1 MSLLVERGEIVGLI
15 GPNGSGKT
23 TLLNVINGL
32 ERADD
37 GTIAL
42 DDRRIE
48 RSAGARRSPAPA
60 SAAPSR
66 RWRLPATPSRPTWR
80 ARWRRVRPS
89 CCSTSRRPA
98 SATAS
103 GGRCRRLLASLRDA
117 GRGVLI
123 VDHDIELLSRVCDRL
138 VCLDRGRVIASGSPA
153 EVRADPRVRAS
164 FLGLDGDRGMS
175 AVLEIG
181 DVSVEAGEIVALLG
195 GNGAGKTTLLETVL
209 GFHPGRV
216 VLFGRDASALAV
228 EQRVGLGVGY
238 VPEGRRVFAGLT
250 VRENLEAASSL
261 PAGQR
266 RQRVE
271 EMLAL
276 FPMLGE
282 RPEARAWLLSGGQQQ
297 MLALARALMDRP
309 RLLLLDEPTLG
320 LAPVVVA
327 DLLRRLSAMTAD
339 GTAILLAEQRAA
351 LALGVARR
359 GVVLSRGQVVRRG
372 SAAELAADPTL
383 ADLMAGA

>member
-1 MSLLVERGEIVGLI
+1 M
-15 GPNGSGKT
+15 N
-23 TLLNVINGL
+23 
-32 ERADD
+32 
-37 GTIAL
+37 
-42 DDRRIE
+42 
-48 RSAGARRSPAPA
+48 
-60 SAAPSR
+60 
-66 RWRLPATPSRPTWR
+66 
-80 ARWRRVRPS
+80 
-89 CCSTSRRPA
+89 
-98 SATAS
+98 
-103 GGRCRRLLASLRDA
+103 
-117 GRGVLI
+117 
-123 VDHDIELLSRVCDRL
+123 
-138 VCLDRGRVIASGSPA
+138 
-153 EVRADPRVRAS
+153 
-164 FLGLDGDRGMS
+164 

-181 DVSVEAGEIVALLG
+181 EVSVEVGEIVALLG

-216 VLFGRDASALAV
+216 MLFGRDASALAV
-228 EQRVGLGVGY
+228 ERRIALGVGY

-250 VRENLEAASSL
+250 VRENLEASSSL
-261 PAGQR
+261 PAAQR
-266 RQRVE
+266 RQRVD

-276 FPMLGE
+276 FPLLGE

-320 LAPVVVA
+320 LAPVVVG
-327 DLLRRLSAMTAD
+327 DLLKRLSTMTAD

-372 SAAELAADPTL
+372 SAAELAADPAL

>member
-1 MSLLVERGEIVGLI
+1 
-15 GPNGSGKT
+15 
-23 TLLNVINGL
+23 
-32 ERADD
+32 
-37 GTIAL
+37 
-42 DDRRIE
+42 
-48 RSAGARRSPAPA
+48 
-60 SAAPSR
+60 
-66 RWRLPATPSRPTWR
+66 
-80 ARWRRVRPS
+80 
-89 CCSTSRRPA
+89 
-98 SATAS
+98 
-103 GGRCRRLLASLRDA
+103 
-117 GRGVLI
+117 
-123 VDHDIELLSRVCDRL
+123 
-138 VCLDRGRVIASGSPA
+138 
-153 EVRADPRVRAS
+153 
-164 FLGLDGDRGMS
+164 MS

-181 DVSVEAGEIVALLG
+181 EVSVEAGEIVALLG

-216 VLFGRDASALAV
+216 MLFGRDASTLAV
-228 EQRVGLGVGY
+228 EQRIGLGVGY

-250 VRENLEAASSL
+250 VRENLEASSSL

-266 RQRVE
+266 RERVN

-297 MLALARALMDRP
+297 MLALARAMMDRP

-327 DLLRRLSAMTAD
+327 DLLKRLMAMTAD

-359 GVVLSRGQVVRRG
+359 GIVLSRGQVVRRG

>member
-1 MSLLVERGEIVGLI
+1 MS
-15 GPNGSGKT
+15 T
-23 TLLNVINGL
+23 
-32 ERADD
+32 
-37 GTIAL
+37 
-42 DDRRIE
+42 
-48 RSAGARRSPAPA
+48 
-60 SAAPSR
+60 
-66 RWRLPATPSRPTWR
+66 
-80 ARWRRVRPS
+80 
-89 CCSTSRRPA
+89 
-98 SATAS
+98 
-103 GGRCRRLLASLRDA
+103 
-117 GRGVLI
+117 
-123 VDHDIELLSRVCDRL
+123 
-138 VCLDRGRVIASGSPA
+138 
-153 EVRADPRVRAS
+153 
-164 FLGLDGDRGMS
+164 
-175 AVLEIG
+175 VLEIG
-181 DVSVEAGEIVALLG
+181 ELSVEAGEIVALLG

-216 VLFGRDASALAV
+216 MLFGRDASALAV
-228 EQRVGLGVGY
+228 ERRIGLGVGY

-261 PAGQR
+261 PAAQR

-327 DLLRRLSAMTAD
+327 DLLRRLGAMTAD

-372 SAAELAADPTL
+372 SAAELAADPML

>member
-1 MSLLVERGEIVGLI
+1 
-15 GPNGSGKT
+15 
-23 TLLNVINGL
+23 
-32 ERADD
+32 
-37 GTIAL
+37 
-42 DDRRIE
+42 
-48 RSAGARRSPAPA
+48 
-60 SAAPSR
+60 
-66 RWRLPATPSRPTWR
+66 
-80 ARWRRVRPS
+80 
-89 CCSTSRRPA
+89 
-98 SATAS
+98 
-103 GGRCRRLLASLRDA
+103 
-117 GRGVLI
+117 
-123 VDHDIELLSRVCDRL
+123 
-138 VCLDRGRVIASGSPA
+138 
-153 EVRADPRVRAS
+153 
-164 FLGLDGDRGMS
+164 MS
-175 AVLEIG
+175 AVLEVG

-195 GNGAGKTTLLETVL
+195 GNGAGKTTLLQTVL

-216 VLFGRDASALAV
+216 VLFGRDASTLAV

-250 VRENLEAASSL
+250 VRENLEAVSSL

-266 RQRVE
+266 RRRVE

-327 DLLRRLSAMTAD
+327 DLLRRLDAMTAA
-339 GTAILLAEQRAA
+339 GTAILLAEQRAV
-351 LALGVARR
+351 LALGVARH
-359 GVVLSRGQVVRRG
+359 GVVLRRGHVVRRG

>member
-1 MSLLVERGEIVGLI
+1 
-15 GPNGSGKT
+15 
-23 TLLNVINGL
+23 
-32 ERADD
+32 
-37 GTIAL
+37 
-42 DDRRIE
+42 
-48 RSAGARRSPAPA
+48 
-60 SAAPSR
+60 
-66 RWRLPATPSRPTWR
+66 
-80 ARWRRVRPS
+80 
-89 CCSTSRRPA
+89 
-98 SATAS
+98 
-103 GGRCRRLLASLRDA
+103 
-117 GRGVLI
+117 
-123 VDHDIELLSRVCDRL
+123 
-138 VCLDRGRVIASGSPA
+138 
-153 EVRADPRVRAS
+153 
-164 FLGLDGDRGMS
+164 MS

-181 DVSVEAGEIVALLG
+181 EVSVEAGEIVALLG

-216 VLFGRDASALAV
+216 MLFGRDASALAV
-228 EQRVGLGVGY
+228 EQRIGLGVGY

-250 VRENLEAASSL
+250 VRENLEASSSL
-261 PAGQR
+261 PAAQR
-266 RQRVE
+266 RQRVD

-327 DLLRRLSAMTAD
+327 DLLQRLGAMTAD

>member
-1 MSLLVERGEIVGLI
+1 
-15 GPNGSGKT
+15 
-23 TLLNVINGL
+23 
-32 ERADD
+32 
-37 GTIAL
+37 
-42 DDRRIE
+42 
-48 RSAGARRSPAPA
+48 
-60 SAAPSR
+60 
-66 RWRLPATPSRPTWR
+66 
-80 ARWRRVRPS
+80 
-89 CCSTSRRPA
+89 
-98 SATAS
+98 
-103 GGRCRRLLASLRDA
+103 
-117 GRGVLI
+117 
-123 VDHDIELLSRVCDRL
+123 
-138 VCLDRGRVIASGSPA
+138 
-153 EVRADPRVRAS
+153 
-164 FLGLDGDRGMS
+164 MS
-175 AVLEIG
+175 AVLQVG
-181 DVSVEAGEIVALLG
+181 VVSVEAGEIVALLG

-228 EQRVGLGVGY
+228 EQRVGLRVGY
-238 VPEGRRVFAGLT
+238 VPEGRRVFAALT

-327 DLLRRLSAMTAD
+327 DLLRRLGTMTAD

>member
-1 MSLLVERGEIVGLI
+1 
-15 GPNGSGKT
+15 
-23 TLLNVINGL
+23 
-32 ERADD
+32 
-37 GTIAL
+37 
-42 DDRRIE
+42 
-48 RSAGARRSPAPA
+48 
-60 SAAPSR
+60 
-66 RWRLPATPSRPTWR
+66 
-80 ARWRRVRPS
+80 
-89 CCSTSRRPA
+89 
-98 SATAS
+98 
-103 GGRCRRLLASLRDA
+103 
-117 GRGVLI
+117 
-123 VDHDIELLSRVCDRL
+123 
-138 VCLDRGRVIASGSPA
+138 
-153 EVRADPRVRAS
+153 
-164 FLGLDGDRGMS
+164 MS

-181 DVSVEAGEIVALLG
+181 EVSVEAGEIVALLG

-209 GFHPGRV
+209 GFHRGRV
-216 VLFGRDASALAV
+216 MLFGRDASALAV
-228 EQRVGLGVGY
+228 EQRIALGVGY

-266 RQRVE
+266 RQRVD

-297 MLALARALMDRP
+297 MLALARAMMDRP

-327 DLLRRLSAMTAD
+327 DLLKRLGAMTVD

-372 SAAELAADPTL
+372 SAAELAADPML

>member
-1 MSLLVERGEIVGLI
+1 
-15 GPNGSGKT
+15 
-23 TLLNVINGL
+23 
-32 ERADD
+32 
-37 GTIAL
+37 
-42 DDRRIE
+42 
-48 RSAGARRSPAPA
+48 
-60 SAAPSR
+60 
-66 RWRLPATPSRPTWR
+66 
-80 ARWRRVRPS
+80 
-89 CCSTSRRPA
+89 
-98 SATAS
+98 
-103 GGRCRRLLASLRDA
+103 
-117 GRGVLI
+117 
-123 VDHDIELLSRVCDRL
+123 
-138 VCLDRGRVIASGSPA
+138 
-153 EVRADPRVRAS
+153 
-164 FLGLDGDRGMS
+164 
-175 AVLEIG
+175 
-181 DVSVEAGEIVALLG
+181 VALLG

-209 GFHPGRV
+209 GFHSGRV

-261 PAGQR
+261 PAAQR

-271 EMLAL
+271 QMLAL

-327 DLLRRLSAMTAD
+327 DLLKRLSAMTAD

>member
-1 MSLLVERGEIVGLI
+1 
-15 GPNGSGKT
+15 
-23 TLLNVINGL
+23 
-32 ERADD
+32 
-37 GTIAL
+37 
-42 DDRRIE
+42 
-48 RSAGARRSPAPA
+48 
-60 SAAPSR
+60 
-66 RWRLPATPSRPTWR
+66 
-80 ARWRRVRPS
+80 
-89 CCSTSRRPA
+89 
-98 SATAS
+98 
-103 GGRCRRLLASLRDA
+103 
-117 GRGVLI
+117 
-123 VDHDIELLSRVCDRL
+123 
-138 VCLDRGRVIASGSPA
+138 
-153 EVRADPRVRAS
+153 
-164 FLGLDGDRGMS
+164 MS

-181 DVSVEAGEIVALLG
+181 EVSVEAGEIVALLG

-209 GFHPGRV
+209 GFHRGRV
-216 VLFGRDASALAV
+216 MLFGSDVSALTV
-228 EQRVGLGVGY
+228 EQRVQSGVGY

-250 VRENLEAASSL
+250 VRENLEASSSL

-266 RQRVE
+266 RQRVD

-297 MLALARALMDRP
+297 MLALARALMDRA

-327 DLLRRLSAMTAD
+327 DLLRRLGAMTAD

-351 LALGVARR
+351 LALGVAGR

-372 SAAELAADPTL
+372 SAAALAADPLL

>member
-1 MSLLVERGEIVGLI
+1 
-15 GPNGSGKT
+15 
-23 TLLNVINGL
+23 
-32 ERADD
+32 
-37 GTIAL
+37 
-42 DDRRIE
+42 
-48 RSAGARRSPAPA
+48 
-60 SAAPSR
+60 
-66 RWRLPATPSRPTWR
+66 
-80 ARWRRVRPS
+80 
-89 CCSTSRRPA
+89 
-98 SATAS
+98 
-103 GGRCRRLLASLRDA
+103 
-117 GRGVLI
+117 
-123 VDHDIELLSRVCDRL
+123 
-138 VCLDRGRVIASGSPA
+138 
-153 EVRADPRVRAS
+153 
-164 FLGLDGDRGMS
+164 MS

-181 DVSVEAGEIVALLG
+181 EVSVDAGEIVALLG

-209 GFHPGRV
+209 GFHPGRA
-216 VLFGRDASALAV
+216 VLFGRDASALTV
-228 EQRVGLGVGY
+228 EQRIALGIGY

-266 RQRVE
+266 RRRLD

-297 MLALARALMDRP
+297 MLALARALIDRP

-327 DLLRRLSAMTAD
+327 DLLGRLSAMTAD
-339 GTAILLAEQRAA
+339 GTAVLLAEQRAA

>member
-1 MSLLVERGEIVGLI
+1 
-15 GPNGSGKT
+15 
-23 TLLNVINGL
+23 
-32 ERADD
+32 
-37 GTIAL
+37 
-42 DDRRIE
+42 
-48 RSAGARRSPAPA
+48 
-60 SAAPSR
+60 
-66 RWRLPATPSRPTWR
+66 
-80 ARWRRVRPS
+80 
-89 CCSTSRRPA
+89 
-98 SATAS
+98 
-103 GGRCRRLLASLRDA
+103 
-117 GRGVLI
+117 
-123 VDHDIELLSRVCDRL
+123 
-138 VCLDRGRVIASGSPA
+138 
-153 EVRADPRVRAS
+153 
-164 FLGLDGDRGMS
+164 MS
-175 AVLEIG
+175 AVLEVG

-216 VLFGRDASALAV
+216 VLFGRNASALAV

-261 PAGQR
+261 PAGLR

-297 MLALARALMDRP
+297 MLALARALMGHP

-327 DLLRRLSAMTAD
+327 DLLRRLAAMTAD

-372 SAAELAADPTL
+372 SAAELVADPTL

>member
-1 MSLLVERGEIVGLI
+1 M
-15 GPNGSGKT
+15 N
-23 TLLNVINGL
+23 
-32 ERADD
+32 
-37 GTIAL
+37 
-42 DDRRIE
+42 
-48 RSAGARRSPAPA
+48 
-60 SAAPSR
+60 
-66 RWRLPATPSRPTWR
+66 
-80 ARWRRVRPS
+80 
-89 CCSTSRRPA
+89 
-98 SATAS
+98 
-103 GGRCRRLLASLRDA
+103 
-117 GRGVLI
+117 
-123 VDHDIELLSRVCDRL
+123 
-138 VCLDRGRVIASGSPA
+138 
-153 EVRADPRVRAS
+153 
-164 FLGLDGDRGMS
+164 

-181 DVSVEAGEIVALLG
+181 EVSVEAGEIVALLG

-216 VLFGRDASALAV
+216 MLFGRDASALAV
-228 EQRVGLGVGY
+228 EQRIALGVGY
-238 VPEGRRVFAGLT
+238 VPERRRVFAGLT
-250 VRENLEAASSL
+250 VRENLEASSSL
-261 PAGQR
+261 PAAQR
-266 RQRVE
+266 RQRVD

-297 MLALARALMDRP
+297 MLALARAMMDRP

-327 DLLRRLSAMTAD
+327 DLLKRLSTMTAD

>member
-1 MSLLVERGEIVGLI
+1 
-15 GPNGSGKT
+15 
-23 TLLNVINGL
+23 
-32 ERADD
+32 
-37 GTIAL
+37 
-42 DDRRIE
+42 
-48 RSAGARRSPAPA
+48 
-60 SAAPSR
+60 
-66 RWRLPATPSRPTWR
+66 
-80 ARWRRVRPS
+80 
-89 CCSTSRRPA
+89 
-98 SATAS
+98 
-103 GGRCRRLLASLRDA
+103 
-117 GRGVLI
+117 
-123 VDHDIELLSRVCDRL
+123 
-138 VCLDRGRVIASGSPA
+138 
-153 EVRADPRVRAS
+153 
-164 FLGLDGDRGMS
+164 MS
-175 AVLEIG
+175 AVLEVG

-209 GFHPGRV
+209 GFQPGRV
-216 VLFGRDASALAV
+216 MLFGRDASALAV

-261 PAGQR
+261 PASQR

-297 MLALARALMDRP
+297 MLALARAMMDRP

-351 LALGVARR
+351 LALGVAQR

-372 SAAELAADPTL
+372 SAAELAADPML

>member
-1 MSLLVERGEIVGLI
+1 
-15 GPNGSGKT
+15 
-23 TLLNVINGL
+23 
-32 ERADD
+32 
-37 GTIAL
+37 
-42 DDRRIE
+42 
-48 RSAGARRSPAPA
+48 
-60 SAAPSR
+60 
-66 RWRLPATPSRPTWR
+66 
-80 ARWRRVRPS
+80 
-89 CCSTSRRPA
+89 
-98 SATAS
+98 
-103 GGRCRRLLASLRDA
+103 
-117 GRGVLI
+117 
-123 VDHDIELLSRVCDRL
+123 
-138 VCLDRGRVIASGSPA
+138 
-153 EVRADPRVRAS
+153 
-164 FLGLDGDRGMS
+164 MS

-181 DVSVEAGEIVALLG
+181 EVSVEAGEIVALLG

-209 GFHPGRV
+209 GFHPDRV
-216 VLFGRDASALAV
+216 MLFGRDASALAV
-228 EQRVGLGVGY
+228 EQRIALGVGY

-250 VRENLEAASSL
+250 VRENLEASSSL
-261 PAGQR
+261 PAAQR
-266 RQRVE
+266 RQRVD

-297 MLALARALMDRP
+297 MLALARAMMDRP

-327 DLLRRLSAMTAD
+327 DLLKRLGAMTAD

-372 SAAELAADPTL
+372 SAEELAADPTL